1 MSNVIFEDTRN
12 QQLKHTNK
20 GKWFKENGYEVIRT
34 KLPYGDYQ
42 LPNGNIFVDTK
53 KDMLELLSNLTKDH
67 ERFRNELIL
76 AQKCNSKL
84 YILVEEGNYLTLKNI
99 HLWKSPVRK
108 GGINKGIPFSI
119 ANMSSVQKMMITME
133 SKYNCK
139 FVFCNKDESA
149 KIIIKLL
156 KGEYEC

>member
-1 MSNVIFEDTRN
+1 MVIFEDTRN
-12 QQLKHTNK
+12 QYLKHTNK

-42 LPNGNIFVDTK
+42 LPNGNVFVDTK

-67 ERFRNELIL
+67 ARFRNELML

-99 HLWKSPVRK
+99 HLWKSPIRK
-108 GGINKGIPFSI
+108 GGVNKGLPFSN
-119 ANMSSVQKMMITME
+119 ANMIAVQKMMITIE
-133 SKYNCK
+133 NKYNCK
-139 FVFCNKDESA
+139 FVFCNKSDSA
-149 KIIIKLL
+149 KVIIKIL
-156 KGEYEC
+156 KGEYNDS